1 MTINGYANGYYA
13 DGAMAA
19 SRSWSALLTNAADL
33 SGYVS
38 LDKGPLPDWMMGLFG
53 RAFGFSSL
61 TMLLPNALCGAG
73 AVVLLHNVV
82 RRTLGH
88 RAALVAAA
96 VLAVSPVS
104 VVMAR

>member
-1 MTINGYANGYYA
+1 
-13 DGAMAA
+13 
-19 SRSWSALLTNAADL
+19 
-33 SGYVS
+33 
-38 LDKGPLPDWMMGLFG
+38 MMGLFG

-61 TMLLPNALCGAG
+61 TMLLPNALCGVG